1 MLSKTMIISNRLGI
15 HARAA
20 ATFVKVASNFKSDV
34 YVEKNGRKVD
44 GKSIMDLLT
53 LAAVQGATINV
64 MAHGEDEVEA
74 LRVVEELVGN
84 RFGEEE

>member
-1 MLSKTMIISNRLGI
+1 MQSKSLTISNRLGM

-20 ATFVKVASNFKSDV
+20 AVFVRAVAGFKSEV

-44 GKSIMDLLT
+44 GKSIMDLMT
-53 LAAVQGATINV
+53 LAATQGTVINV
-64 MAHGEDEVEA
+64 MTHGEDEDEA
-74 LRVVEELVGN
+74 LRVVAELVDN